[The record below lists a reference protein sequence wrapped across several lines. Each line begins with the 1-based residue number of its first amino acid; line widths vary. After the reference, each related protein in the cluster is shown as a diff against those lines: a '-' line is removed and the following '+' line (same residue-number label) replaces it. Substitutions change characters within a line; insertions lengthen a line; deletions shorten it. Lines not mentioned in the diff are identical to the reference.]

1 MAVHEEEW
9 PVLDPKRSTSPGTL
23 QDMMRET
30 GSQLT
35 QQALSSQKE
44 RYPVLG
50 NTLRQVPD
58 EEQLPVSRY
67 SAMYKIPRKEVSSP
81 NLDKVSSNEAA
92 ASNTQIDDPFKDGV
106 YDSGPGTLYQS
117 DSYLFI
123 LPWGLPPLPCS

>member
-1 MAVHEEEW
+1 
-9 PVLDPKRSTSPGTL
+9 
-23 QDMMRET
+23 MRET

-35 QQALSSQKE
+35 QQAVSGQNE

-81 NLDKVSSNEAA
+81 NLGKLSSKETAA
-92 ASNTQIDDPFKDGV
+92 GNTHVDDPFKDGV
-106 YDSGPGTLYQS
+106 YDSGPGTLFRK
-117 DSYLFI
+117 DFFLFI
-123 LPWGLPPLPCS
+123 LQSGL

>member
-1 MAVHEEEW
+1 
-9 PVLDPKRSTSPGTL
+9 
-23 QDMMRET
+23 MRET
-30 GSQLT
+30 GSLLT
-35 QQALSSQKE
+35 QQAVPGQQE

-58 EEQLPVSRY
+58 EELPVSRY
-67 SAMYKIPRKEVSSP
+67 STMYKIPRKEVSSP
-81 NLDKVSSNEAA
+81 NLGKLSSDEAA

-123 LPWGLPPLPCS
+123 LRRGFPPLPCS